1 MIDPTNRLKPTVL
14 IDDVPSLR
22 HLVAR
27 YGAAAHP
34 RAIPH
39 SHRQGGP
46 RRRRWAT
53 AWEHIASGRRHWGR
67 AALVLA
73 MTLILSGCASNKVL
87 VPPRLDLTEYGR
99 VGLVAFTIENAKGD
113 LNALATERFLSE
125 VFAGQPGIEVLELGE
140 AEALLAEAGEPALG
154 PRAIQRIGDA
164 YRVPA
169 VFVGHLK
176 VSDVKPRGMLSGLS
190 LPRVEATVTVE
201 LTVRLYS
208 TESGG
213 TLWSNRTKA
222 TDVVGQVGLA
232 GGDVYFSAE
241 DPAEAYGRLVNGLV
255 YTVTDDL
262 RAHWVKQ

>member
-14 IDDVPSLR
+14 IEDVPSLR

-27 YGAAAHP
+27 YGAPAHP

-39 SHRQGGP
+39 SHRQGRP
-46 RRRRWAT
+46 RRRRWAS
-53 AWEHIASGRRHWGR
+53 AWEHVVPGPKHLGR
-67 AALVLA
+67 APLLLVLA
-73 MTLILSGCASNKVL
+73 FVLIGCASNKVL
-87 VPPRLDLTEYGR
+87 VPPRLDLTQYGR

-113 LNALATERFLSE
+113 LNGLAAERFLSE
-125 VFAGQPGIEVLELGE
+125 VLAAQPGIEVLELGE
-140 AEALLAEAGEPALG
+140 AAALLAEAGEPALG

-169 VFVGHLK
+169 IVVGHLK
-176 VSDVKPRGMLSGLS
+176 VSDVKPRGMLSGIS
-190 LPRVEATVTVE
+190 LPRVEATVTVD

-213 TLWSNRTKA
+213 TLWSRRA
-222 TDVVGQVGLA
+222 QVTDVVGQVGFV

-241 DPAEAYGRLVNGLV
+241 DPGEAYGRLVDGLV
-255 YTVTDDL
+255 LTVTDDL
-262 RAHWVKQ
+262 RPHWVSQ